1 MSKKAKSRNRK
12 PASAVKLVV
21 IIIFLLAIALI
32 GAIFYLESL
41 GNPYKPNDDTI
52 IQVEIPEGATI
63 DNIADILEKNGV
75 IGSSAEF
82 KVYARV
88 KKFSNKFQAGSYAL
102 SADMSADDIAET
114 LEKGKTD
121 MISVTIP
128 EGYTEYDVADKLSSL
143 GIVNK
148 DVFIKELESS
158 KWRKQYS
165 FLKDAQKGDHILE
178 GYLFPSTYMVS
189 KTESADQIIKQML
202 DKYKTVFTDKYEARA
217 KELGYSE
224 NEIIIIAS
232 IIEKECG
239 ADKDRKNVASVIYNR
254 LDIGKNLQMDS
265 TIQYALSLESE
276 RKDELS
282 NKDTTLKS
290 EYNTYKHSGL
300 PAGPI
305 CSPGESS
312 IKAALYPAK
321 TNYLYFVLSDK
332 LDNTM
337 VFESSYKAFL
347 KDKNAYYKAK
357 KKAQGNSN

>member
-1 MSKKAKSRNRK
+1 
-12 PASAVKLVV
+12 
-21 IIIFLLAIALI
+21 
-32 GAIFYLESL
+32 
-41 GNPYKPNDDTI
+41 
-52 IQVEIPEGATI
+52 
-63 DNIADILEKNGV
+63 
-75 IGSSAEF
+75 
-82 KVYARV
+82 
-88 KKFSNKFQAGSYAL
+88 
-102 SADMSADDIAET
+102 MSADDIAET